1 MRRFLRMMDVVNW
14 CKGAGQAISNIVIL
28 FLTFKSGLS
37 QLYPF
42 CLKCLSLLAQEGAA
56 QYLSLAQDF

>member
-1 MRRFLRMMDVVNW
+1 MRRFLRMVDVVDW

-28 FLTFKSGLS
+28 VLTFKSGLP

-42 CLKCLSLLAQEGAA
+42 CLKCLSVLAQEGPA
-56 QYLSLAQDF
+56 QYFSLAQDF